1 MIPKSF
7 LEQWRLKAP
16 WQTLAMVEQDLII
29 SRALVN
35 LYSHPKVAKSLAF
48 RGGTALNK
56 LFIKPPARYSED
68 IDLVQIEAEPIGETL
83 SAIRETLD
91 PWLGKPKGK
100 LTKRSAKLTY
110 RYETTDSTPGKLK
123 IEINTTEHFHIQPL
137 DVLPYSVDS
146 EWFEGK
152 TDIVTYEIAELMAT
166 KLSALYQRS
175 KGRDLFDLWLVSN
188 HNMIEVRD
196 VLDIFAKYC
205 RRINNHVTR
214 AMFEQSLEQ
223 KRHRPDFTFDILPLL
238 KPEIEWNFE
247 EAFEAVREGIV
258 SQLPGDPWKGVR
270 KTA

>member
-1 MIPKSF
+1 MIPRGF

-29 SRALVN
+29 SRALIN

-56 LFIKPPARYSED
+56 LFIESPARYSED
-68 IDLVQIEAEPIGETL
+68 IDLVQLEAEPIGDTL

-100 LTKRSAKLTY
+100 LTKRSAKLIY
-110 RYETTDSTPGKLK
+110 RYEATDSTPGKLK

-137 DVLPYSVDS
+137 DALPYLVES

-152 TDIVTYEIAELMAT
+152 THIVTYKLAELMAT

-175 KGRDLFDLWLVSN
+175 KGRDLFDLWLVHR
-188 HNMIEVRD
+188 HNMIEVED
-196 VLDIFAKYC
+196 VLEVFKAYC
-205 RRINNHVTR
+205 HRISNHITR

-223 KRHRPDFTFDILPLL
+223 KRNRPDFTSDIQPLL
-238 KPEIEWNFE
+238 KPEVEWNFE
-247 EAFEAVREGIV
+247 EAFAMVI
-258 SQLPGDPWKGVR
+258 
-270 KTA
+270 T